1 MALPSHVLEREKVK
15 AQMTVSI
22 GAGNCTFAADE

>member
-1 MALPSHVLEREKVK
+1 MALPSHVLETEKVK

-22 GAGNCTFAADE
+22 GADNCTITADE